1 MTPAQINPAPP
12 VEALPTPEIQPF
24 TAEPIRYVGEDGLP
38 VQALP
43 SAYTPERLRELHG
56 VMLRAREF
64 DRKLITLLRQG
75 RTTFYAQSSGME
87 ATQVGLAHSIRPG
100 HDWVWPY
107 YRDHTLA
114 LALGVPMFEL
124 ISQVLGSNSDPSRGR
139 QMPHH
144 FAARK
149 QHFVSISSSI
159 ANQVPPA
166 TGTAMAQKYL
176 GTDEITVCTFGDGA
190 TSEGDWHAGMN
201 MAGAMAAPCLFV
213 CENNQW
219 AISTNLRGQTASE
232 NIHIKAKAYGMPGF
246 YVDGNDIV
254 AVMEVCTHAAEWVRA
269 GNGPALVECLTY
281 RVGSHSNAD
290 ADAEK
295 HYRTREEVQE
305 WLGRDPVVRV
315 EKLLEHLGH
324 PIESRERADMIAAVH
339 RDVDEQV
346 IRAEATGQPDW
357 RIMFEDVYSDMP
369 AHLREEAAMLRAE
382 QEGERK

>member
-1 MTPAQINPAPP
+1 MQAVSQ
-12 VEALPTPEIQPF
+12 EARHRMIEPFTPEPLRWV
-24 TAEPIRYVGEDGLP
+24 AEDGTPVRELP
-38 VQALP
+38 ARF
-43 SAYTPERLRELHG
+43 TPELLRELHRLM
-56 VMLRAREF
+56 VQAREF

-87 ATQVGLAHSIRPG
+87 ATQVGLARSMRVG

-107 YRDHTLA
+107 YRDHTLG
-114 LALGVPMFEL
+114 LAMGVSMFDL
-124 ISQVLGSNSDPSRGR
+124 ISQCLGTNSDLCRGR

-144 FAARK
+144 FGVKA
-149 QHFVSISSSI
+149 QNFVSISSSI
-159 ANQVPPA
+159 ASQVPPA
-166 TGTAMAQKYL
+166 AGNAIAQKYL
-176 GTDEITVCTFGDGA
+176 GTDEITICTFGDGA

-201 MAGAMAAPCLFV
+201 MAGATKAPCLFV

-219 AISTNLRGQTASE
+219 AISTSLREQTASE

-254 AVMEVCTHAAEWVRA
+254 AVMEVCLHAAEWVRA

-295 HYRTREEVQE
+295 HYRTREEVEE
-305 WLGRDPVVRV
+305 WLGRDPITRL

-324 PIESRERADMIAAVH
+324 PVSAEERAALIAETHAL
-339 RDVDEQV
+339 VDAEV
-346 IRAEATGQPDW
+346 LRAEATGQPDW
-357 RIMFEDVYSDMP
+357 RIMFEDVYADMP
-369 AHLREEAAMLRAE
+369 VHLRDQEAFLRQE
-382 QEGERK
+382 QAGGRA